1 MPNQT
6 KKVEVFETPRLLQIE
21 QYVEYDPE
29 ELRYGLATGL
39 LNAAGCRRGVCVKY
53 RAWVSSNDG
62 ERWEARERWR
72 RRRDEEAG
80 GCIRQQVADALWEL
94 AERGYNVEVDKDCN
108 VVVNGVSVGIF
119 HCRTVDRCVEE
130 ILKYYE
136 HVSKEPPK
144 QKKHVEDEEYEELLR
159 RYPRLRWWNKSIIID
174 IIKKGGPAKWG
185 MVNLFEKLTNVDE
198 RVWAFLA
205 RFNLNLTCII
215 DVFRS
220 GEELCV
226 KFYIDNC
233 EPRVYCHKAGRGWY
247 AVNENPKFIKL
258 MPVKDSIVEV
268 YTIAGKEYIK
278 VA

>member
-1 MPNQT
+1 MPNKT
-6 KKVEVFETPRLLQIE
+6 RVDVFETPKILGIE

-53 RAWVSSNDG
+53 RVWVSSNDG
-62 ERWEARERWR
+62 ERWEAKEKWR

-80 GCIRQQVADALWEL
+80 GCIKQQVADALWEL

-119 HCRTVDRCVEE
+119 RCKSADRCVEE

-136 HVSKEPPK
+136 HASKEPPK
-144 QKKHVEDEEYEELLR
+144 QKHVEEEEYEELLR
-159 RYPRLRWWNKSIIID
+159 RYPYLRWWNKSIIID
-174 IIKKGGPAKWG
+174 VIKKGGAAKWG
-185 MVNLFEKLTNVDE
+185 MVNLLDKLANVDE

-205 RFNLNLTCII
+205 RFNLDLRCVI

-226 KFYIDNC
+226 KFHIDSC
-233 EPRVYCHKAGRGWY
+233 EPRVYCYKAGRGWF
-247 AVNENPKFIKL
+247 AVNENPKFLKL
-258 MPVKDSIVEV
+258 RPLGDGGIVEV
-268 YTIAGKEYIK
+268 YTIADKEYIR